1 MEDGG
6 AASFL
11 FYRLPPARLLAFPFK
26 VQTRSPF
33 RHHASARGDLSN
45 RESPEVSE
53 GWPHRPEQQSSTSY
67 PTPRSVAATLRAT

>member
-1 MEDGG
+1 MEKRMFPFLSSTADPL
-6 AASFL
+6 ASL
-11 FYRLPPARLLAFPFK
+11 LPPFK

-45 RESPEVSE
+45 RASPEVSE
-53 GWPHRPEQQSSTSY
+53 GWPHRPEVQSSTSY